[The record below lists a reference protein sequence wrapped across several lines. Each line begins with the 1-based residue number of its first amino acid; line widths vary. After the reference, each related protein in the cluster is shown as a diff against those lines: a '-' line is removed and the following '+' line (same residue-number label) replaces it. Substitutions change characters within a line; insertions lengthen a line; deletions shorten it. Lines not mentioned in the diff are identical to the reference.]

1 MLAGFVRELAAATA
15 EDAVHIWQ
23 YHHGKHQRDL
33 IAEPHL
39 PTKATA
45 PPDTPQ
51 QIPRGHCQPA
61 PQG

>member
-1 MLAGFVRELAAATA
+1 MLVGFVRELDAATA

-51 QIPRGHCQPA
+51 QIPRGHC
-61 PQG
+61 